1 MHPADISK
9 TTFRTHQGQFK
20 FLVMPFSLT
29 NAPSTFQAL
38 MNDILKPFIRKSVL
52 VFFDDILIFSSTWAQ
67 HLQHVKQDLQVLR
80 EHKLVLKRSKCS
92 FSEESVSY
100 LGHVI
105 SSAGVAMDL
114 TKIEAVAN
122 WPRPKTLRA
131 LQGFLGLS
139 RYYRKFIAG
148 YGEVAK
154 PLTALLKK
162 EAFKW
167 CDEAESVFVQLK
179 QALMTT
185 PLLHMPDFSKQ
196 FVLDCDASGA
206 DFGVVLHQGD
216 GAIAFFSRAVALHH
230 QKLLAYE
237 RELIGLVK
245 VVRHWRPYLWGR
257 AFTVRTN
264 HYSLKFILDQHV
276 VDAFIG
282 KQYQRRQK

>member
-9 TTFRTHQGQFK
+9 TTFRTHQGQFE

-154 PLTALLKK
+154 PLTALLKRL
-162 EAFKW
+162 
-167 CDEAESVFVQLK
+167 S
-179 QALMTT
+179 
-185 PLLHMPDFSKQ
+185 
-196 FVLDCDASGA
+196 SGVMKPRVYL
-206 DFGVVLHQGD
+206 FNS
-216 GAIAFFSRAVALHH
+216 SRHL
-230 QKLLAYE
+230 
-237 RELIGLVK
+237 
-245 VVRHWRPYLWGR
+245 
-257 AFTVRTN
+257 
-264 HYSLKFILDQHV
+264 
-276 VDAFIG
+276 
-282 KQYQRRQK
+282 